1 MGRVDDFFFFFFLKV
16 LTGESINFQ
25 IKRERDRDWRMYTTT
40 VTTRHEEKK
49 KDDNHRKMEEDVEPV
64 PLAGK
69 RTPAR
74 LRIIWR
80 NVIGIIVLHF
90 LAVYGFVNGYRDA
103 KLWTWIWS
111 KYIVFRFTFFLSF
124 PPFRIFLFIEFLFFS
139 IQIDLSII
147 FSNIFIKRK
156 LSFIHSFFNNREI
169 IRLRL
174 FFRPKVCFFFFSFS
188 RYVIFIKISRTVLLP
203 ASE

>member
-1 MGRVDDFFFFFFLKV
+1 MTFFFFFFLKV

-25 IKRERDRDWRMYTTT
+25 IKRERERDWRMYTTT

-124 PPFRIFLFIEFLFFS
+124 LFEFFFLSNFSFSVFKLIYRSSFRIFLS
-139 IQIDLSII
+139 
-147 FSNIFIKRK
+147 
-156 LSFIHSFFNNREI
+156 RE
-169 IRLRL
+169 
-174 FFRPKVCFFFFSFS
+174 S
-188 RYVIFIKISRTVLLP
+188 
-203 ASE
+203 

>member
-1 MGRVDDFFFFFFLKV
+1 
-16 LTGESINFQ
+16 
-25 IKRERDRDWRMYTTT
+25 MYTTT

-49 KDDNHRKMEEDVEPV
+49 KNDNHRKMEEDVEPV

-169 IRLRL
+169 IRPRL
-174 FFRPKVCFFFFSFS
+174 FFRPKVCFFFFLFHVTLFSS
-188 RYVIFIKISRTVLLP
+188 RYRVRCCCRLRNNSRGSSTVG
-203 ASE
+203 A